1 MSNENSDK
9 QIYCELATAIVKR
22 QAEIIGLDMAVKKAK
37 DLPEFILDDEG
48 NVMAVYGKPIN
59 SLELLVSQYSKMS
72 GNTAVNFCKDA
83 IISIVT
89 KYPDIKLP
97 NILQI
102 QKATVPTM
110 EQFLE
115 SF

>member
-1 MSNENSDK
+1 MPNQNNDK
-9 QIYCELATAIVKR
+9 QLYYELATAIIKK
-22 QAEIIGLDMAVKKAK
+22 QADIIGLEMAVKKAK

-48 NVMAVYGKPIN
+48 NVLAIYGKPIN

-72 GNTAVNFCKDA
+72 GNAAINFCKDA
-83 IISIVT
+83 ITPIIQ
-89 KYPDIKLP
+89 KHPEIELP

-102 QKATVPTM
+102 QKSPVPSM
-110 EQFLE
+110 EQFLQ